1 MREERED
8 LGFLVQPGGTIRVA
22 DAPDWINGS
31 GTPLKIGITDDAI
44 RWGARVGMRV
54 RIGQLYG
61 VVGRSLIF
69 AEHIYQ
75 GLKRDMY
82 VRDDGQAAVKK
93 LAMTWAQKQDAIWAG
108 DATTG
113 SVQMLDAPPNRV
125 FVVYVSPN
133 EMLQNFPDVAGWAE
147 HWAWL
152 PADGAIRGAPID
164 CDSRY
169 DKEIWTA
176 PGLR

>member
-1 MREERED
+1 MQGARQD
-8 LGFLVQPGGTIRVA
+8 LEMLEQPGGAIRVA

-54 RIGQLYG
+54 RIGQLYD
-61 VVGRSLIF
+61 VVGRSLIL

-93 LAMTWAQKQDAIWAG
+93 LAMTWAQNQDAIWVG
-108 DATTG
+108 DETAG
-113 SVQMLDAPPNRV
+113 SVQTLAAPPNRV

-133 EMLQNFPDVAGWAE
+133 EMLQDYPSIAGWAE
-147 HWAWL
+147 HCG
-152 PADGAIRGAPID
+152 PHPV
-164 CDSRY
+164 
-169 DKEIWTA
+169 
-176 PGLR
+176 